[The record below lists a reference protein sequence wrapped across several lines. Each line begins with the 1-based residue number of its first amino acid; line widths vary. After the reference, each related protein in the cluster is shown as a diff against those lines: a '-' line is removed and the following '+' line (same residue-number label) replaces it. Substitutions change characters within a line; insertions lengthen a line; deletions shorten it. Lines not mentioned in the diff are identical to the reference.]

1 MDYPYFGFQQPNV
14 GQQMMQ
20 PNALFNPATQYQ
32 GAMPVGMF
40 GVDAQPNGSIQQ
52 GMTPNM
58 AGIGQLGLMGA
69 SLLQQAHQQPGQQQ
83 QPQQFGGLMGPLLQQ
98 AIMNGNNGGLIGQQG
113 TGQQQAGITGL
124 VPWLRDALMNIGK

>member
-32 GAMPVGMF
+32 GAMPAGMF
-40 GVDAQPNGSIQQ
+40 GAGAQPNGSVQQ

-69 SLLQQAHQQPGQQQ
+69 SLMQQAHQQPGQQQ
-83 QPQQFGGLMGPLLQQ
+83 QGPQYGGLLNM
-98 AIMNGNNGGLIGQQG
+98 AAMMNPSLMQG
-113 TGQQQAGITGL
+113 MGQQQMSGGAQQGSQPSGL
-124 VPWLRDALMNIGK
+124 AEMLMRLMNAQGG

>member
-32 GAMPVGMF
+32 GAMPAGMF
-40 GVDAQPNGSIQQ
+40 GAGAQPNGSIQQ

-58 AGIGQLGLMGA
+58 AGVNQLGLMGA

-83 QPQQFGGLMGPLLQQ
+83 QQSQFGGLLGPLMTQALMQGQQ
-98 AIMNGNNGGLIGQQG
+98 IGGQQG
-113 TGQQQAGITGL
+113 AGQQGGITGL
-124 VPWLRDALMNIGK
+124 APWLRDALMNIGK